1 MLYTMVAINGA
12 VAFAAVVLLVPF
24 LIDSEPMSGFARV
37 SSALGSIIGSIVL
50 GGACAGLV
58 LLGADRLE
66 RQVEHQHLL
75 ILGTIVLG
83 VGTAIY
89 LEVSVFLAHA
99 DLRHSGQ
106 RNRP

>member
-1 MLYTMVAINGA
+1 MPER
-12 VAFAAVVLLVPF
+12 FATVVLLVPF
-24 LIDSEPMSGFARV
+24 LIDSEPMSGLARV

-83 VGTAIY
+83 VGTAI
-89 LEVSVFLAHA
+89 
-99 DLRHSGQ
+99 D
-106 RNRP
+106 P

>member
-1 MLYTMVAINGA
+1 
-12 VAFAAVVLLVPF
+12 LLVPF

-37 SSALGSIIGSIVL
+37 SSALGSIFGSIVL

-58 LLGADRLE
+58 LLGAD
-66 RQVEHQHLL
+66 QTGKTAEHQHLL

-89 LEVSVFLAHA
+89 LDSLGI
-99 DLRHSGQ
+99 SY
-106 RNRP
+106 PC